1 MKNTFSKLRRINNNL
16 KDKLNTSNKTISL
29 QIEEIKR
36 LNKAISIQDI
46 AINSLEIKEK
56 ELSDKIYSLCNNA
69 IEQTKLNN
77 ENYEA
82 WLNEHKLNGKLSIG
96 LTVMSIIIVGLIF
109 TLIGVLR

>member
-1 MKNTFSKLRRINNNL
+1 MSRRINKVL
-16 KDKLNTSNKTISL
+16 KERLDAANKTVCL
-29 QIEEIKR
+29 QTEEIER
-36 LNKAISIQDI
+36 LKKAISIQKI

-56 ELSDKIYSLCNNA
+56 ELSDKIYSLCSIA

-96 LTVMSIIIVGLIF
+96 LTVMSIIIIGLIF